1 MQVRPVAKPQY
12 ANLSNI
18 AVVLVNPLY
27 PENIGSVARACANF
41 GIEELILVNPQ
52 DLTPLP
58 MEAMATKAGLPILK
72 KMKIFETLEE
82 AIKDFNVVIGT
93 TARLGKKRLVHY
105 TPQDLA
111 EEICALS
118 LNNRIA
124 ILFGNERLGLSNEDL
139 FYCDKVLTIPTT
151 EKASLNVSQAVVIIL
166 YEIFKAASKGLSLEK
181 PPLAKEE
188 EINTMFKLIEATL
201 RAIDYIPHQ
210 NPTLWLTHIR
220 RFLTSRE
227 LTSREVKIIMGFC
240 RQLLWALGKPLE
252 LSPQEEITFQEEQA
266 PQSDKSLET
275 CQRDT
280 PEKA

>member
-1 MQVRPVAKPQY
+1 MQVRPVAKPIK

-41 GIEELILVNPQ
+41 GIEELILVKPE
-52 DLTPLP
+52 DLTRLP
-58 MEAMATKAGLPILK
+58 MEAMATKAGLPILE
-72 KMKIFETLEE
+72 KMKVYETLPE
-82 AIKDFNVVIGT
+82 AIENFNLVIGT

-105 TPQDLA
+105 TPKEIA
-111 EEICALS
+111 KEICDLS
-118 LNNRIA
+118 INNRIA

-139 FYCDKVLTIPTT
+139 FYCDKVITIPTT

-166 YEIFKAASKGLSLEK
+166 YEIFQEASSGLNLKK
-181 PPLAKEE
+181 PELATQK

-210 NPTLWLTHIR
+210 NPILWLTNIR

-240 RQLLWALGKPLE
+240 RQLLWALGKSPKLSFEEEKE
-252 LSPQEEITFQEEQA
+252 L
-266 PQSDKSLET
+266 QSDKSEET
-275 CQRDT
+275 YQKD
-280 PEKA
+280 KAP